1 MKFQTESSLIF
12 HLLANFTSTTFFF
25 FASFFQKKK
34 KKKKS
39 DVSLLL
45 PKGTGTCIWLFIHWH
60 FDAYYYLNLC
70 FLKFAQLSLI
80 FNLYIDK
87 KNINLQ
93 YVDQNVLK
101 ININDTSDVYHVTLM
116 FLLLTL
122 GIVSPVPNTLISI
135 LVVTLNMY
143 LLDRYRLE
151 TRSKLFVKN
160 KRNVTYIESEH

>member
-1 MKFQTESSLIF
+1 M
-12 HLLANFTSTTFFF
+12 
-25 FASFFQKKK
+25 
-34 KKKKS
+34 
-39 DVSLLL
+39 
-45 PKGTGTCIWLFIHWH
+45 
-60 FDAYYYLNLC
+60 
-70 FLKFAQLSLI
+70 KFAQLSLI

>member
-1 MKFQTESSLIF
+1 MY
-12 HLLANFTSTTFFF
+12 H
-25 FASFFQKKK
+25 SFYQK
-34 KKKKS
+34 
-39 DVSLLL
+39 VL
-45 PKGTGTCIWLFIHWH
+45 TCIWLFIHWH

-70 FLKFAQLSLI
+70 FLKFAQLPLI